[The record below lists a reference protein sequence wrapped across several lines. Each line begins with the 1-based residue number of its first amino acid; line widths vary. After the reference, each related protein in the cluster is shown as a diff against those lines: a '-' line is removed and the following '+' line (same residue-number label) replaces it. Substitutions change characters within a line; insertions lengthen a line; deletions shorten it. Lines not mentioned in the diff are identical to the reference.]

1 MDGVAAYKG
10 DDPPAAMPFFQDF
23 AHQEVRDSRLEI
35 TLEACERYDI
45 DGYHY
50 DFMRYP
56 RLLPHRGG
64 ARQRPPDD
72 GPDPPHTRR
81 AGSDR

>member
-50 DFMRYP
+50 DFMRLSQVTSASGRSAP
-56 RLLPHRGG
+56 TP
-64 ARQRPPDD
+64 
-72 GPDPPHTRR
+72 T
-81 AGSDR
+81 